1 MRWSLVAN
9 SLLARSVVKGSH
21 GSADLREGASEEKT
35 VPRIVEPPR
44 CAARMRQRD
53 VRDPLDPSRRP
64 DRDFE
69 AHLPPEAFDRETA
82 DEQDH
87 ARSKER
93 ELLLEPRRAQADL
106 RWRWPTIAAT
116 RRRFSRE
123 TLRDRCSVRQV
134 ILVDARAREPA
145 AQLRSGASA
154 ERLAGRELDRAGC
167 LPDDGDTVE
176 NRTGDDGP
184 RMFEETCVDASRADA
199 DPSVKTFE

>member
-1 MRWSLVAN
+1 MAKRIWLLSRSMSAFATMSALALDASGRAMSARLVGKQT
-9 SLLARSVVKGSH
+9 SVVSKAAH

-93 ELLLEPRRAQADL
+93 ELLLEPR
-106 RWRWPTIAAT
+106 
-116 RRRFSRE
+116 
-123 TLRDRCSVRQV
+123 
-134 ILVDARAREPA
+134 
-145 AQLRSGASA
+145 
-154 ERLAGRELDRAGC
+154 
-167 LPDDGDTVE
+167 
-176 NRTGDDGP
+176 
-184 RMFEETCVDASRADA
+184 
-199 DPSVKTFE
+199 